1 MSITTT
7 VIAKEAREAREEL
20 KKELSGDCV
29 DYNVKRDRPVSKECS
44 DKNFLETY
52 GISKEQYRANV
63 MKELEKDHKSDLT
76 IALERRAESD
86 ANFLKT
92 WGISKDDFYDQ
103 TMKYLKDHRE
113 EFKQIQEAREF
124 VEKHEK
130 YEREQE
136 SARTFKE
143 TWGMSKEE
151 MYEKNLAE
159 VRANDKTEQ
168 ALDKMAKILDQ
179 TETDQ
184 EEIGSVFEKPQYPDL
199 KEGLTKVKGID
210 QKVLDNLK
218 DQVDKLDN
226 SKKEA
231 ELKNRDEATMSGPKG
246 YDNSSLNILK

>member
-20 KKELSGDCV
+20 KKELSGDCI
-29 DYNVKRDRPVSKECS
+29 DYNVKRGRPVSEECS
-44 DKNFLETY
+44 NKNFLETY
-52 GISKEQYRANV
+52 GISKEQYRVNV

-159 VRANDKTEQ
+159 VRASDKTEQ
-168 ALDKMAKILDQ
+168 ALNKMATILDK
-179 TETDQ
+179 TEIDQ

-199 KEGLTKVKGID
+199 KDGLTEVKGID
-210 QKVLDNLK
+210 QKVLDSLK

-226 SKKEA
+226 NKKEA

-246 YDNSSLNILK
+246 YGSSLDMLK

>member
-29 DYNVKRDRPVSKECS
+29 DYNVKRDRPISKECS

-92 WGISKDDFYDQ
+92 WCISKDDFYDQ

-159 VRANDKTEQ
+159 VRASDKTEQ
-168 ALDKMAKILDQ
+168 ALNKMATILDQ
-179 TETDQ
+179 TETDR

-199 KEGLTKVKGID
+199 KDGLTEVKGID
-210 QKVLDNLK
+210 QKVLDSLK
-218 DQVDKLDN
+218 DQVDKLDI

-231 ELKNRDEATMSGPKG
+231 ELKSRDEATMSGPKG
-246 YDNSSLNILK
+246 LGSTLEMLK

>member
-159 VRANDKTEQ
+159 VRASDKTE
-168 ALDKMAKILDQ
+168 
-179 TETDQ
+179 
-184 EEIGSVFEKPQYPDL
+184 QYPDL

-210 QKVLDNLK
+210 QNVLDNLK
-218 DQVDKLDN
+218 NQVDMLDS

-231 ELKNRDEATMSGPKG
+231 ELKSRDEATMSGPATR
-246 YDNSSLNILK
+246 SSFGDLK

>member
-20 KKELSGDCV
+20 KKELSGDCI
-29 DYNVKRDRPVSKECS
+29 DYNVKRDRPVSEECS
-44 DKNFLETY
+44 NKNFLETY
-52 GISKEQYRANV
+52 GISKEQYRVNV
-63 MKELEKDHKSDLT
+63 MKELEQENKLDFTK
-76 IALERRAESD
+76 ALERRAESD
-86 ANFLKT
+86 KNFLKM

-103 TMKYLKDHRE
+103 TMKYLKEHRE

-124 VEKHEK
+124 VEKNEK

-159 VRANDKTEQ
+159 VRASDKTEQ
-168 ALDKMAKILDQ
+168 ALNKMATILDQ
-179 TETDQ
+179 TETDR

-199 KEGLTKVKGID
+199 KDGLTEVKGID

-218 DQVDKLDN
+218 NQVDMLDS

-231 ELKNRDEATMSGPKG
+231 ELKNKDEAIMSGPKG
-246 YDNSSLNILK
+246 LGSTLEMLK

>member
-29 DYNVKRDRPVSKECS
+29 DYNVKRDRPISKECS

-52 GISKEQYRANV
+52 GISKEQYQANV
-63 MKELEKDHKSDLT
+63 MKELEKDHKSDFT
-76 IALERRAESD
+76 NALERRAESD

-124 VEKHEK
+124 VAKHEK

-143 TWGMSKEE
+143 TWGISKEE

-168 ALDKMAKILDQ
+168 ALNKMATILDK
-179 TETDQ
+179 TEIDQ

-199 KEGLTKVKGID
+199 KDGLTEVKGID
-210 QKVLDNLK
+210 QKVLDSLK

-226 SKKEA
+226 NKKEA
-231 ELKNRDEATMSGPKG
+231 ELKNRDEATMSGSKG
-246 YDNSSLNILK
+246 YGSSLDMLK

>member
-1 MSITTT
+1 MSTTTT

-20 KKELSGDCV
+20 KKELSGDCI
-29 DYNVKRDRPVSKECS
+29 DYNVKRGRPVSEECS
-44 DKNFLETY
+44 NKNFLETY
-52 GISKEQYRANV
+52 GISKEQYRVNV

-159 VRANDKTEQ
+159 VRASDKTEQ
-168 ALDKMAKILDQ
+168 ALNKMATILDK
-179 TETDQ
+179 TEIDQ

-199 KEGLTKVKGID
+199 KDGLTEVKGID
-210 QKVLDNLK
+210 QKVLDSLK

-226 SKKEA
+226 NKKEA

-246 YDNSSLNILK
+246 YGSSLDMLK

>member
-20 KKELSGDCV
+20 KKELSGDCI
-29 DYNVKRDRPVSKECS
+29 DYNVKRGRPVSEECS
-44 DKNFLETY
+44 NKNFLETY
-52 GISKEQYRANV
+52 GISKEQYRVNV
-63 MKELEKDHKSDLT
+63 MKELEQENKLDFTK
-76 IALERRAESD
+76 ALERRAESD
-86 ANFLKT
+86 KNFLKT

-103 TMKYLKDHRE
+103 TMKYLKEHRE

-124 VEKHEK
+124 VAKHEK
-130 YEREQE
+130 YEQEQE
-136 SARTFKE
+136 SARAFKE
-143 TWGMSKEE
+143 TWGISKEE

-199 KEGLTKVKGID
+199 KDGLTEVKGID
-210 QKVLDNLK
+210 QKVLDSLK

-226 SKKEA
+226 NKKEV

-246 YDNSSLNILK
+246 YGSSLDMLK

>member
-20 KKELSGDCV
+20 KKELSGDCI

-63 MKELEKDHKSDLT
+63 MKELEKDHKSDLA

-159 VRANDKTEQ
+159 VRASDKTEQ
-168 ALDKMAKILDQ
+168 ALNKMATILDK
-179 TETDQ
+179 TEIDQ

-199 KEGLTKVKGID
+199 KDGLTEVKGID
-210 QKVLDNLK
+210 QKVLDSLK

-226 SKKEA
+226 NKKEA

-246 YDNSSLNILK
+246 HSSTLEMLK

>member
-20 KKELSGDCV
+20 KKELSGDCI

-159 VRANDKTEQ
+159 VRASDKTEQ
-168 ALDKMAKILDQ
+168 ALNKMATILDK
-179 TETDQ
+179 TEIDQ

-199 KEGLTKVKGID
+199 KDGLTEVKGID
-210 QKVLDNLK
+210 QKVLDSLK

-226 SKKEA
+226 NKKEA
-231 ELKNRDEATMSGPKG
+231 ELKNRDEATMFGPKG
-246 YDNSSLNILK
+246 YGSSLDMLK

>member
-92 WGISKDDFYDQ
+92 WGISKDDFYEQ
-103 TMKYLKDHRE
+103 AKKDAKQVRE
-113 EFKQIQEAREF
+113 DFERYEEIREDMAR
-124 VEKHEK
+124 
-130 YEREQE
+130 YDRYEQE
-136 SARTFKE
+136 KKSEQAFKD

-151 MYEKNLAE
+151 MNKKILAE
-159 VRANDKTEQ
+159 VEAQRIHGDKINETI
-168 ALDKMAKILDQ
+168 DKAASILDQ
-179 TETDQ
+179 YGEGM
-184 EEIGSVFEKPQYPDL
+184 EEFEGVF
-199 KEGLTKVKGID
+199 TKADKKDSLDANSTKSSGID
-210 QKVLDNLK
+210 SETLDRLR
-218 DQVDKLDN
+218 
-226 SKKEA
+226 KEID
-231 ELKNRDEATMSGPKG
+231 ERENTHDTEFKNHDTIKGP
-246 YDNSSLNILK
+246 SLPSMDFIK

>member
-7 VIAKEAREAREEL
+7 VIAKEDREAREEL
-20 KKELSGDCV
+20 KKELSGDCI

-76 IALERRAESD
+76 IALERRGESD

-103 TMKYLKDHRE
+103 TMKYLKEHRE

-159 VRANDKTEQ
+159 VRASDKTEQ
-168 ALDKMAKILDQ
+168 ALNKMATILDQ
-179 TETDQ
+179 TEIDQ

-199 KEGLTKVKGID
+199 KDGLTEVKGID
-210 QKVLDNLK
+210 QKVLDSLK
-218 DQVDKLDN
+218 DQVDMLDS

-231 ELKNRDEATMSGPKG
+231 ELKNKDEATMPGPKG
-246 YDNSSLNILK
+246 LGSTLEMLK

>member
-20 KKELSGDCV
+20 KKELSGDCI

-63 MKELEKDHKSDLT
+63 MKELEKDHKSDFT

-86 ANFLKT
+86 KNFLKT

-143 TWGMSKEE
+143 KWGMSKEE

-159 VRANDKTEQ
+159 VRASDKTEQ
-168 ALDKMAKILDQ
+168 ALNKMATILDQ
-179 TETDQ
+179 TETDR

-210 QKVLDNLK
+210 QNVLDNLK
-218 DQVDKLDN
+218 NQVDMLDS

-231 ELKNRDEATMSGPKG
+231 ELKSKDETTMSGPATR
-246 YDNSSLNILK
+246 SSFGDLK

>member
-20 KKELSGDCV
+20 KKELSGDCI

-103 TMKYLKDHRE
+103 TMKYLKEHRE

-168 ALDKMAKILDQ
+168 ALNKMATILDK
-179 TETDQ
+179 TEIDQ

-199 KEGLTKVKGID
+199 KDGLTEVKGID
-210 QKVLDNLK
+210 QKVLDSLK

-226 SKKEA
+226 NKKEA

-246 YDNSSLNILK
+246 YGSSLDMLK

>member
-63 MKELEKDHKSDLT
+63 MKELEKDHKSDFT
-76 IALERRAESD
+76 IALEKRAESD
-86 ANFLKT
+86 KNFLKT

-103 TMKYLKDHRE
+103 TMKYLKEHRE

-159 VRANDKTEQ
+159 VRASDKTEQ
-168 ALDKMAKILDQ
+168 ALNKMATILDK
-179 TETDQ
+179 TEIDQ

-199 KEGLTKVKGID
+199 KDGLTEVKGID
-210 QKVLDNLK
+210 QKVLDSLK

-226 SKKEA
+226 NKKEA

-246 YDNSSLNILK
+246 YGSSLDMLK

>member
-52 GISKEQYRANV
+52 GISKEQYTANV
-63 MKELEKDHKSDLT
+63 MKELEKDHKSDFT
-76 IALERRAESD
+76 NALERRAESD

-124 VEKHEK
+124 VAKHEK
-130 YEREQE
+130 YEQEQE

-143 TWGMSKEE
+143 TWGITKEE

-159 VRANDKTEQ
+159 VRASDKTEQ
-168 ALDKMAKILDQ
+168 ALNKMATILDK
-179 TETDQ
+179 TEIDQ

-199 KEGLTKVKGID
+199 KDGLTEVKGID
-210 QKVLDNLK
+210 QKVLDSLK

-226 SKKEA
+226 NKKEA
-231 ELKNRDEATMSGPKG
+231 ELKNRDEATMSGPATR
-246 YDNSSLNILK
+246 SSFGDLK

>member
-7 VIAKEAREAREEL
+7 VIAKEAREVREEL

-52 GISKEQYRANV
+52 GISKEQYRANI
-63 MKELEKDHKSDLT
+63 MKELEKDHKSDFT

-159 VRANDKTEQ
+159 VRASDKTEQ
-168 ALDKMAKILDQ
+168 ALNKMATILDK
-179 TETDQ
+179 TEIDQ

-199 KEGLTKVKGID
+199 KDGLTEVKGID
-210 QKVLDNLK
+210 QKVLDSLK

-226 SKKEA
+226 NKKEA

-246 YDNSSLNILK
+246 YGSSLDMLK

>member
-52 GISKEQYRANV
+52 GISKEQYRANI

-143 TWGMSKEE
+143 TWGITKEE

-199 KEGLTKVKGID
+199 KDGLTEVKGID
-210 QKVLDNLK
+210 QKVLNSLK
-218 DQVDKLDN
+218 DQVDKLDS

-246 YDNSSLNILK
+246 HSSTLEMLK

>member
-143 TWGMSKEE
+143 TWGITKEE

-199 KEGLTKVKGID
+199 KDGLTEVKGID
-210 QKVLDNLK
+210 QKVLDSLK

-226 SKKEA
+226 NKKEA

-246 YDNSSLNILK
+246 YGSSLDMLK

>member
-20 KKELSGDCV
+20 KKELSGDCI

-103 TMKYLKDHRE
+103 TMKYLKEHRE

-159 VRANDKTEQ
+159 VRASDKTEQ
-168 ALDKMAKILDQ
+168 ALNKMATILDK
-179 TETDQ
+179 TEIDQ

-199 KEGLTKVKGID
+199 KDGLTEVKGID
-210 QKVLDNLK
+210 QKVLDSLK

-226 SKKEA
+226 NKKEA

-246 YDNSSLNILK
+246 YGSSLDMLK

>member
-20 KKELSGDCV
+20 KKELSGDCI

-113 EFKQIQEAREF
+113 EFKQIQEARGF

-159 VRANDKTEQ
+159 VRASDKTEQ

-199 KEGLTKVKGID
+199 KDGLTEVKGID
-210 QKVLDNLK
+210 QKVLDSLR

-226 SKKEA
+226 NKKEA

-246 YDNSSLNILK
+246 HSSTLEMLK

>member
-20 KKELSGDCV
+20 KKELSGDCI

-143 TWGMSKEE
+143 TWGITKEE

-168 ALDKMAKILDQ
+168 ALNKMAKILDK
-179 TETDQ
+179 TEIDQ

-199 KEGLTKVKGID
+199 KDGLTEVKGID
-210 QKVLDNLK
+210 QKVLDSLK

-226 SKKEA
+226 NKKEA

-246 YDNSSLNILK
+246 HSSTLEMLK

>member
-20 KKELSGDCV
+20 KKELSGDCI
-29 DYNVKRDRPVSKECS
+29 DYNVKRDRP
-44 DKNFLETY
+44 
-52 GISKEQYRANV
+52 ISKEQYTANV
-63 MKELEKDHKSDLT
+63 MKELEKDHKSDFT

-113 EFKQIQEAREF
+113 DFEMIQETRDF
-124 VEKHEK
+124 MEKHER

-136 SARTFKE
+136 SARAFKE
-143 TWGMSKEE
+143 TWGMTKEE

-184 EEIGSVFEKPQYPDL
+184 EEIGSVFEKPQYLDL

-210 QKVLDNLK
+210 QNVLDNLK
-218 DQVDKLDN
+218 NQVDMLDS

-231 ELKNRDEATMSGPKG
+231 ELKSRDEATMSGPATR
-246 YDNSSLNILK
+246 SSFGDLK

>member
-63 MKELEKDHKSDLT
+63 MKELEKDHKSDFT
-76 IALERRAESD
+76 IALEKRAESD
-86 ANFLKT
+86 KNFLKT

-103 TMKYLKDHRE
+103 TIKYLKDHRE

-136 SARTFKE
+136 SARAFKE

-159 VRANDKTEQ
+159 VRASDKTEQ
-168 ALDKMAKILDQ
+168 ALNKMATILDK
-179 TETDQ
+179 TEIDQ

-199 KEGLTKVKGID
+199 KDGLTEVKGID
-210 QKVLDNLK
+210 QKVLDSLK

-226 SKKEA
+226 NKKEA

-246 YDNSSLNILK
+246 YGSSLDMLK

>member
-20 KKELSGDCV
+20 KKELSGDCI

-44 DKNFLETY
+44 DKNFLENY
-52 GISKEQYRANV
+52 GISKEQYTANV
-63 MKELEKDHKSDLT
+63 MKELEKGHKSDFT
-76 IALERRAESD
+76 NALEKRAESD

-124 VEKHEK
+124 VAKHEK
-130 YEREQE
+130 YEQEQE
-136 SARTFKE
+136 SARAFKE
-143 TWGMSKEE
+143 TWGMTKEE

-210 QKVLDNLK
+210 QKVLDNLR

-246 YDNSSLNILK
+246 HSSTLDMLK

>member
-20 KKELSGDCV
+20 KKELSGDCI

-159 VRANDKTEQ
+159 VRASDKTEQ
-168 ALDKMAKILDQ
+168 ALNKMATILDK

-199 KEGLTKVKGID
+199 KDGLTEVKGID
-210 QKVLDNLK
+210 QKVLDSLK

-226 SKKEA
+226 NKKEV

-246 YDNSSLNILK
+246 YGSSLDMLK